1 MGATAARIAQT
12 VMAADSSDEARFRL
26 LNDFQRNFP
35 LVSQPFARLAEQIG
49 LDEQAVLDTV
59 SMWLRD
65 GVLSRV
71 GAVFAPRRIGASA
84 LAALSAPEA
93 RLEEI
98 AARVNAAPEVNHNY
112 QREHAFNLWFVITA
126 ESGRRLA
133 EVVETLEADTGC
145 KIIVL
150 PLEQAFHIDLGFDL
164 GGDGEVSRNAVA
176 QDVLEP
182 MSDGACLMPELERAV
197 MSALEQGLPIVS
209 QPFRELGE
217 RVGVREDLVL
227 DVIERWLEDGRIKRL
242 GLVVRHHELGFDANA
257 MCVWD
262 VPDDQVSEVG
272 KRLAREPAVT
282 LCYRRSRA
290 RPHWPFNLF
299 CMIHGRSREAVL
311 AEREAIVSRCGL
323 EGYDQAVLFSTR
335 RFKQRGSRY
344 FGRAGT

>member
-1 MGATAARIAQT
+1 MGAKAARFGHG
-12 VMAADSSDEARFRL
+12 VMQAGSPDDAHFRL
-26 LNDFQRNFP
+26 LNDFQRDFP
-35 LVSQPFARLAEQIG
+35 LVSRPFARIAEQTG
-49 LDEQAVLDTV
+49 LEEQAVLDTV
-59 SMWLRD
+59 AEWLRD

-84 LAALSAPEA
+84 LAALAAPEA

-133 EVVETLEADTGC
+133 EVVDGIEADTGC
-145 KIIVL
+145 KVIVL

-164 GGDGEVSRNAVA
+164 VGTGETRRDKVA
-176 QDVLEP
+176 SDMLEP
-182 MSDGACLMPELERAV
+182 MREGACMLPDLERGLMAV
-197 MSALEQGLPIVS
+197 LERGLPIVA
-209 QPFRELGE
+209 QPFRE
-217 RVGVREDLVL
+217 VGDRAGIREDLVL
-227 DVIERWLEDGRIKRL
+227 EIIERWLDDGRIKRF
-242 GLVVRHHELGFDANA
+242 GFVVRHHELGFDANA

-262 VPDDQVSEVG
+262 VPNDQVSEVG

-311 AEREAIVSRCGL
+311 REREAIVRRCGL
-323 EGYDQAVLFSTR
+323 KGFDDAILFSTR

-344 FGRAGT
+344 FAGAGA

>member
-1 MGATAARIAQT
+1 MAATATRFMRAG
-12 VMAADSSDEARFRL
+12 VPDDARFRL
-26 LNDFQRNFP
+26 LNDFQRDFP
-35 LVSQPFARLAEQIG
+35 LVSRPFAGIAEQTG

-59 SMWLRD
+59 STWLRD

-84 LAALSAPEA
+84 LAALAAPED
-93 RLEEI
+93 RLEAI
-98 AARVNAAPEVNHNY
+98 AERVNASPEVNHNY

-133 EVVETLEADTGC
+133 EVVDGIETDTGC
-145 KIIVL
+145 KVIVL

-164 GGDGEVSRNAVA
+164 GSGCIGGSEALRDKAA
-176 QDVLEP
+176 ADMLEP
-182 MSDGACLMPELERAV
+182 MGDGACLLPELERGLMAV
-197 MSALEQGLPIVS
+197 LERGLPIVS
-209 QPFRELGE
+209 QPFREIGGQ
-217 RVGVREDLVL
+217 VGIREELVL
-227 DVIERWLEDGRIKRL
+227 DIIERWVDDGRIKRF
-242 GLVVRHHELGFDANA
+242 GFVVRHHELGFDANA

-262 VPDDQVSEVG
+262 VPNDQVAEVG
-272 KRLAREPAVT
+272 RRLAREPAVT

-290 RPHWPFNLF
+290 RPHWPYNLF

-323 EGYDQAVLFSTR
+323 AGFDEAVLFSTR

-344 FGRAGT
+344 FGSTKA